1 MKNAIVAAAV
11 LIAGALHAAGEDFT
25 LNDGREYKNVTVS
38 RTEPDGIVVMT
49 STGIVKLF
57 FSELPEDLQKK
68 HGYDSQT
75 AARFRA
81 EVEAANQ
88 QAKAANDLARAR
100 RLKEYQDATAAREA
114 PAKTSAQPKAQ
125 TAGATGTALDAGPYG
140 GTIQARTIF
149 QAYAR
154 NEIAADRQYR
164 GKSFTIGGVVR
175 SISSGAVPTVELD
188 CSVAD
193 KILFIRAR
201 FTNPTG

>member
-81 EVEAANQ
+81 EVEAANS
-88 QAKAANDLARAR
+88 
-100 RLKEYQDATAAREA
+100 RLKLLMISPGR
-114 PAKTSAQPKAQ
+114 
-125 TAGATGTALDAGPYG
+125 G
-140 GTIQARTIF
+140 G
-149 QAYAR
+149 
-154 NEIAADRQYR
+154 
-164 GKSFTIGGVVR
+164 
-175 SISSGAVPTVELD
+175 
-188 CSVAD
+188 
-193 KILFIRAR
+193 
-201 FTNPTG
+201 